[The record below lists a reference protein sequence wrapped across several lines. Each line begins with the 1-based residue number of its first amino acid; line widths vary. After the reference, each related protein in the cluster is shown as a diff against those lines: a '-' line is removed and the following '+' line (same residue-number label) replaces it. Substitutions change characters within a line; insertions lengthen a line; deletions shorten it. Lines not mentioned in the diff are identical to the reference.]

1 MSPERDPLFHLV
13 YVSSAARLMNDAE
26 LVELLRQCRD
36 NNARR
41 DVTGMLLYKD
51 GNFIQALEGP
61 ERAVTEL
68 HARIARDPRHRQMIT
83 LLQEPTSER
92 DFTGWSMGFRQ
103 LDALD
108 GSDHEAFNTFL
119 QTPAQG
125 PQPGDASRKVWKL
138 LLSFKRNMR

>member
-1 MSPERDPLFHLV
+1 MTTESSPLVHLV
-13 YVSSAARLMNDAE
+13 YVSSATRLLTDAE

-41 DVTGMLLYKD
+41 DITGMLLYKG

-61 ERAVTEL
+61 ERAVVEL
-68 HARIARDPRHRQMIT
+68 HARIARDPRHRQMLT
-83 LLQEPTSER
+83 LLSEPTAQR
-92 DFTGWSMGFRQ
+92 DFAEWSMGFQRV
-103 LDALD
+103 DALD
-108 GSDHEAFNTFL
+108 ASDHEAFNTFL
-119 QTPAQG
+119 QAPAQG